1 MNVTLLSAPK
11 PTDNN
16 VYFLVDKF
24 TYKYTPRGVLY
35 RVFGRDTK
43 EEKDVE
49 VNFDV
54 FNAHTQILIWQC
66 VEKHRDRVQEV
77 NDLLDNVRS
86 QGPYGLG
93 FETIDITDN
102 YGRRNNGAIL
112 LSHPLLQGWN
122 LINNCSYNF
131 ALTKCKKLES

>member
-54 FNAHTQILIWQC
+54 FNAHTQILIWASIEQ
-66 VEKHRDRVQEV
+66 RRQQVQKV
-77 NDLLDNVRS
+77 NDLLEAVRS

-93 FETIDITDN
+93 FSLIEATPN
-102 YGRRNNGAIL
+102 YGARNNGAIL

-122 LINNCSYNF
+122 VINNFNHNF
-131 ALTKCKKLES
+131 ALTKVQKLD